1 MKEITYKE
9 LEKIVQKQPAA
20 FLCGNGFSINFDSD
34 FANIY
39 DRLYEAHKLLI
50 QSGKYDVNANN
61 LFNKVFKDN
70 YKSVCK
76 YVYTYKQKDMEKIF
90 VSGVCFAESII
101 KDGGLIEKL
110 NSNGY
115 IHKLVFGKT
124 ELDLVESIADTGK
137 KRGYRAVNIEYW
149 SILIYM
155 FFAINSL
162 DNEKYEFPK
171 NNDFIT
177 LIKVGNI
184 NKNKLVPETDD
195 IHQFALSNGFNTY
208 YRMLFATAI
217 LCNGKAINFS
227 ELRNLY
233 SLKLDEIRNFL
244 DKYKVL
250 ES

>member
-50 QSGKYDVNANN
+50 QSGKYDVKANN
-61 LFNKVFKDN
+61 SFNKVFKDN

-76 YVYTYKQKDMEKIF
+76 HVYTYKQKDIEKIF

-101 KDGGLIEKL
+101 KDVELIEKL

-124 ELDLVESIADTGK
+124 ELDLVESIAGVGN

-177 LIKVGNI
+177 LTPLYKFLI
-184 NKNKLVPETDD
+184 NSFVLDTDVSR
-195 IHQFALSNGFNTY
+195 L
-208 YRMLFATAI
+208 
-217 LCNGKAINFS
+217 
-227 ELRNLY
+227 
-233 SLKLDEIRNFL
+233 
-244 DKYKVL
+244 
-250 ES
+250 

>member
-115 IHKLVFGKT
+115 IHKLVFG
-124 ELDLVESIADTGK
+124 
-137 KRGYRAVNIEYW
+137 
-149 SILIYM
+149 
-155 FFAINSL
+155 
-162 DNEKYEFPK
+162 
-171 NNDFIT
+171 
-177 LIKVGNI
+177 
-184 NKNKLVPETDD
+184 D
-195 IHQFALSNGFNTY
+195 ICS
-208 YRMLFATAI
+208 
-217 LCNGKAINFS
+217 K
-227 ELRNLY
+227 
-233 SLKLDEIRNFL
+233 
-244 DKYKVL
+244 
-250 ES
+250 